1 MLYSYIVK
9 KKIRQTFDH
18 VNNHRWEEAIADV
31 APQVH
36 QRVSGDHALAG
47 ERHDK
52 QSLLQ
57 WFKRLGSVQPKLQV
71 KVDNIWVSGWPS
83 NTTVFVQWVGTST
96 LLNGDN
102 YVNRGLH
109 VFNLRWGKVHAL
121 EEYQDSQAA
130 ANALLDQSK
139 AGINEATAAQ
149 ILS

>member
-9 KKIRQTFDH
+9 RKIRQTFDH
-18 VNNHRWEEAIADV
+18 VNNRRWEEAIEDV
-31 APQVH
+31 APQIH
-36 QRVSGDHALAG
+36 HRVSGDHALAG

-57 WFKRLGSVQPKLQV
+57 WFKRLGLVQPKLHIE
-71 KVDNIWVSGWPS
+71 VDNIWVNGWPA
-83 NTTVFVQWVGTST
+83 NTTVFVRWVGTST

-109 VFNLRWGKVHAL
+109 VFNLRWGKVYEL

-130 ANALLDQSK
+130 ANALLAQSK
-139 AGINEATAAQ
+139 AGINEATSQQ
-149 ILS
+149 ISS

>member
-1 MLYSYIVK
+1 MLYGYIVK
-9 KKIRQTFDH
+9 KKIRETFEH
-18 VNNHRWEEAIADV
+18 VNHHRWEEAVADV
-31 APQVH
+31 APNIH
-36 QRVSGDHALAG
+36 HRVSGNHALAG

-57 WFKRLGSVQPKLQV
+57 WFKRLGLVQPKLHID
-71 KVDNIWVSGWPS
+71 VDNIWVNGWPG
-83 NTTVFVQWVGTST
+83 NTTVFVRWVGTSK

-109 VFNLRWGKVHAL
+109 VLNLRWGKVFAL

-130 ANALLDQSK
+130 ANALLVQSK
-139 AGINEATAAQ
+139 AGLNEAASEQ